1 MRVDELEDVWPLL
14 ARRRIFQ
21 FANATQTASDA
32 LIKLLLKKMQEE
44 KPNDAVSLFLRSAV
58 DERALRESWRVAIT
72 TLKAIGAYYSW
83 GSKPK
88 RDRLN
93 AAAKQPRLVS
103 AFQAAAVGAEDVPV
117 DYLAVLVI
125 DGSDASI
132 DALIP
137 HFDAAGKDPT
147 RLDELSMLST
157 FAKDTA
163 ALNQLIARSKEQLEA
178 RKTSGPSLQ
187 LAKELGIAGKG
198 RFRVHVRGAGPPDDE
213 TSFEIFLDSESP
225 GDFRV
230 WTFLKGRRTTFT
242 ARELQFDDLDAGR
255 CELRDLPQWL
265 AARQTSLGTRWR
277 QNAITADYLKGK
289 RLQIF
294 LDWLLGPS
302 RVG

>member
-1 MRVDELEDVWPLL
+1 MSREELEDVWPLL

-21 FANATQTASDA
+21 FANATQSAPEP
-32 LIKLLLKKMQEE
+32 LIARLLKKMERE
-44 KPNDAVSLFLRSAV
+44 KPNDAVSIFLRSAV
-58 DERALRESWRVAIT
+58 DERALRESWKVAVT
-72 TLKAIGAYYSW
+72 TLKAIGAYYTW

-88 RDRLN
+88 REKLN
-93 AAAKQPRLVS
+93 AAAKQPRLVT
-103 AFQAAAVGAEDVPV
+103 AFQVAAVGGEDVPV
-117 DYLAVLVI
+117 DYLAVLVV

-137 HFDAAGKDPT
+137 HFDAARKDPT

-163 ALNQLIARSKEQLEA
+163 ALNQLIARSKEQLED
-178 RKTSGPSLQ
+178 RKASGPSLQ

-213 TSFEIFLDSESP
+213 TSFEIFLDSKSP

-242 ARELQFDDLDAGR
+242 ARELQFDDLNAGR
-255 CELRDLPQWL
+255 CELAELPKWL
-265 AARQTSLGTRWR
+265 AARQTSLGTRWNQETIR
-277 QNAITADYLKGK
+277 TEYLKGK

-302 RVG
+302 R